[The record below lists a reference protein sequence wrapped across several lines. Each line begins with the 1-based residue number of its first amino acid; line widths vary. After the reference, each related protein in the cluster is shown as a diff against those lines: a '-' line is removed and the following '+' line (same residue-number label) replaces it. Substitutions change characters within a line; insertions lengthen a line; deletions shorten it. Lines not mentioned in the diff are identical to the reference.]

1 MLITGYAWLLVTPS
15 PLLGRTTYIDEHALQ
30 PSQVNTYYSWADVQK
45 ADRYL
50 DKLME
55 LRDRNASSE
64 EYVIVYDHF
73 HSTADF
79 FEGGQSTSEMSS

>member
-1 MLITGYAWLLVTPS
+1 MLVTGYAWLLVTPS
-15 PLLGRTTYIDEHALQ
+15 PLLGRTTYIDENALQ
-30 PSQVNTYYSWADVQK
+30 PSQVNTYYSWADVHK

-50 DKLME
+50 DKLEE

-73 HSTADF
+73 HSTADC